1 MQSFDQVPRDQFW
14 DDIPC
19 ATARNVLQAFS
30 DDDLRIIPTRTH
42 SADSRPDKLRFLGK
56 CLKKKMIQQEAM
68 AAPLSFLNAD
78 PAGWHRV
85 MFASLGVQRELGD
98 LRGAEETLRYMI
110 DRRLDKRDKS
120 YHYSLAT
127 LLLERGKYAG
137 AEKAALEVEEWL
149 VGQRGRDSPQA
160 LGAKRLVIL
169 AVWKQGRS
177 RHVEAEKLLKE
188 LRDIVSAMSS
198 GQYAT
203 NQDEERESIKAVMAK
218 MD

>member
-1 MQSFDQVPRDQFW
+1 M
-14 DDIPC
+14 
-19 ATARNVLQAFS
+19 
-30 DDDLRIIPTRTH
+30 PTRTH

-56 CLKKKMIQQEAM
+56 WLKKKIIQQEAM
-68 AAPLSFLNAD
+68 AAPLSFLDAD

-85 MFASLGVQRELGD
+85 MFASLGVQWELGD

-137 AEKAALEVEEWL
+137 AEKAAREVEAWL

-177 RHVEAEKLLKE
+177 RHVEAENLLKE

-198 GQYAT
+198 GQYAM